1 MQGSWKNDPPPKIAP
16 KSEFLFRSEAKAG
29 ISGTEA
35 KVTYSIKGTKNTI
48 TLEWANPFVGNPKF
62 VYTAPSTL
70 SVDLQK
76 REGNNFLVDFTI
88 NPPGQSSVKEPT
100 TQADLE
106 AAIQH
111 CNTQLQSVSK
121 IKEGLVVMMRSYEK
135 ANDDKSAKIL
145 GPQIAEKDLEI
156 NSLTEK
162 KTRWEKKLKEVT
174 DRIQFRRTIKPE
186 TLPSLRNSL
195 IGSLMAR
202 VDFDYSK
209 EEEGELSIRR
219 GDIIVLLDNS
229 DEQWWYGETNGSV
242 GYFPASYVT
251 ILNTV
256 QATQD
261 DEIARRNSLTVSKE
275 SK

>member
-1 MQGSWKNDPPPKIAP
+1 
-16 KSEFLFRSEAKAG
+16 
-29 ISGTEA
+29 
-35 KVTYSIKGTKNTI
+35 
-48 TLEWANPFVGNPKF
+48 
-62 VYTAPSTL
+62 
-70 SVDLQK
+70 
-76 REGNNFLVDFTI
+76 
-88 NPPGQSSVKEPT
+88 
-100 TQADLE
+100 
-106 AAIQH
+106 
-111 CNTQLQSVSK
+111 
-121 IKEGLVVMMRSYEK
+121 
-135 ANDDKSAKIL
+135 
-145 GPQIAEKDLEI
+145 
-156 NSLTEK
+156 
-162 KTRWEKKLKEVT
+162 
-174 DRIQFRRTIKPE
+174 
-186 TLPSLRNSL
+186 
-195 IGSLMAR
+195 MAR